1 MAQRPPLPDYK
12 AFSIHH
18 PASLKPLRQG
28 LVYLLARG
36 LLFLAARLSL
46 PRLQA
51 LGRALGSLAYRVDA
65 RQRNL
70 SLVQL
75 ELALPGLSATERKV
89 VARRSMEG
97 QGMTVLELMAL
108 ARLRRAGVP
117 LLRTEGEELLVEA
130 HARGRGVVLVT
141 AHAANWELLP
151 IVLERRRIRALAVV
165 STNANPRINRIL
177 GEIRRFEYMDVAER
191 GSETS
196 ARQLLSCLKRG
207 DVLIL
212 AIDADIEAQG
222 VFVDFFGIPANTSR
236 APASLALKLD
246 APLLT
251 YFDARQ
257 PDGTHVMRFREVP
270 VTPEIRAAE
279 DPVRALTQ
287 AVSDQA
293 EAHVRAHPEQW
304 MWNHR
309 RWKRRPPGE
318 APAAAAP
325 AGGGDPGR
333 AGR

>member
-1 MAQRPPLPDYK
+1 MAQHPSLPDYK

-28 LVYLLARG
+28 LVYLLVRG
-36 LLFLAARLSL
+36 LLFLAGRLSL

-51 LGRALGSLAYRVDA
+51 LGRVLGRLVYRLDA
-65 RQRNL
+65 RQRRL
-70 SLVQL
+70 SRVQL
-75 ELALPGLSATERKV
+75 ELALPELTAPERAAM
-89 VARRSMEG
+89 ARRCMEG

-108 ARLRRAGVP
+108 SRLRREGVTW
-117 LLRTEGEELLVEA
+117 LRTEGEELLAAA

-151 IVLERRRIRALAVV
+151 IVLERLRIKALAVA
-165 STNANPRINRIL
+165 STNPNPRLNRIL

-191 GSETS
+191 GSQSS

-207 DVLIL
+207 EALVLV
-212 AIDADIEAQG
+212 IDTDIEVQG
-222 VFVDFFGIPANTSR
+222 IFVDFFGIPANTSR

-251 YFDARQ
+251 YFDTRQ

-270 VTPEIRAAE
+270 LTPEIRAAK
-279 DPVRALTQ
+279 DPVKALTQ
-287 AVSDQA
+287 AISDQT
-293 EAHVRAHPEQW
+293 EAHIRAHPEQW

-318 APAAAAP
+318 APAAPASSEASRPGAP
-325 AGGGDPGR
+325 AS
-333 AGR
+333 